1 MKPKISSNTR
11 THITLLAINLS
22 LPNLLLA
29 QSPVTPDPTLEKV
42 PPKAVPVE
50 QPTND
55 VTPPETN
62 VPAAAVSPGLT
73 TPHKTTTPEDRNLIP
88 DEPKPFIP
96 VGGMASLIDQ
106 ANIELFTVGKDV
118 GNIQDNPELAY
129 RRLVQRTIMATEPR
143 PDYGFTLTFDDQLVA
158 EEPTWGDAIDIVNDL
173 APLKARSIFFA
184 NVQRVSAKTIDS
196 VFKQHKT
203 SETRLSAIKKLLESR
218 RAEYVETIRSLIKI
232 KCPADAEGNAE
243 YACEVYNHTAFH
255 QNMGSL
261 EVDSDHYKVCII
273 GIEFIEE
280 CLNEA
285 YLAERPDWERARYF
299 RFPFLSAPKLKE
311 TQTALNETFTKLG
324 LVSLGE
330 TQDSKDYSNGSSKVA
345 YASLAAAKKGRRY
358 NPKFNG
364 VFGRTERPIALFHTK
379 TWPKIKSGVI
389 KAIKEK

>member
-1 MKPKISSNTR
+1 MKHIFFPTTRNAFLYLLMLNT
-11 THITLLAINLS
+11 LS
-22 LPNLLLA
+22 A
-29 QSPVTPDPTLEKV
+29 QTPTTEPIEET

-50 QPTND
+50 QI
-55 VTPPETN
+55 ETN
-62 VPAAAVSPGLT
+62 TPAAAVSPGLT
-73 TPHKTTTPEDRNLIP
+73 VPADAKTNLTSEENLTPGENTEPE
-88 DEPKPFIP
+88 EPKPFIP
-96 VGGMASLIDQ
+96 GGGTASLTDQ

-118 GNIQDNPELAY
+118 GNIQDNPELAH
-129 RRLVQRTIMATEPR
+129 RRLVQRTIMPTEAR
-143 PDYGFTLTFDDQLVA
+143 PDYGFTLTFDDRLTA
-158 EEPTWGDAIDIVNDL
+158 EEPTWGNAIDIVKDL

-184 NVQRVSAKTIDS
+184 NVQRVSTKTLDGIFS
-196 VFKQHKT
+196 KNKT
-203 SETRLSAIKKLLESR
+203 SEARLSAVQKLLDGR
-218 RAEYVETIRSLIKI
+218 RAEYVKIIRSLIKI

-255 QNMGSL
+255 QNMGRL
-261 EVDSDHYKVCII
+261 KVGSDHYKVCIM

-285 YLAERPDWERARYF
+285 YTAERPDWERARYF
-299 RFPFLSAPKLKE
+299 RFPFLAAPKYKE
-311 TQTALNETFTKLG
+311 TQVALNETFTKLG

-330 TQDSKDYSNGSSKVA
+330 TQDSKDYSNGSAKTA

-358 NPKFNG
+358 NPKFGG